1 MQEIICHV
9 LKVDICI
16 DGMRVIMDIYC
27 VGSYHILRQS
37 CHILME
43 GEGKMKKQGEGGRVR
58 MRKKREKAEWL
69 CFILISWWNIRNY
82 FTWRLGTQAVV
93 IVIGILADLF
103 SQKKKITYIKNNC
116 SFFFFWNTKSKLS
129 RKN

>member
-16 DGMRVIMDIYC
+16 DDMRVIMDIYC

-58 MRKKREKAEWL
+58 MRKKREKAE
-69 CFILISWWNIRNY
+69 
-82 FTWRLGTQAVV
+82 
-93 IVIGILADLF
+93 
-103 SQKKKITYIKNNC
+103 
-116 SFFFFWNTKSKLS
+116 
-129 RKN
+129 